1 MKVLVF
7 DTETT
12 GLPTERNASIM
23 DTEKWPYIL
32 QLSYVVYD
40 TDEHLILDCVDDII
54 KIDNEKIKISAETT
68 AIHGI
73 TNEMCDE
80 KGVPLIDALKKFNE
94 TLFPPF
100 AYSMSAI
107 SRYFFQKGVKF
118 TKSNSRFFDTLS
130 PFSWVSSLR
139 QIFSPSSAISLKLQY
154 FHG

>member
-12 GLPTERNASIM
+12 GLPTEKNASIM

-94 TLFPPF
+94 TFRF
-100 AYSMSAI
+100 WN
-107 SRYFFQKGVKF
+107 KGKF
-118 TKSNSRFFDTLS
+118 KSILS
-130 PFSWVSSLR
+130 IP
-139 QIFSPSSAISLKLQY
+139 IFKKKI
-154 FHG
+154 